1 MNKGK
6 GKDEGE
12 QLVNPIMQRANQI
25 TVVPRLDSAVGME
38 QKHLPS
44 ENVDGILIQHVMGID
59 DVA

>member
-1 MNKGK
+1 MNKS
-6 GKDEGE
+6 KDKGE
-12 QLVNPIMQRANQI
+12 QSVNSDMQRANQI
-25 TVVPRLDSAVGME
+25 TEQPLLDSAVGME